1 MEKTQIQQK
10 QARQA
15 LEAML
20 GSDLFA
26 YTISLSLAAICVAE
40 TSGEPISQRFTDVLR
55 MAIVGELFASGMSNA
70 EASHWFSALMD
81 RVAPF
86 AAEISSAMYAAA
98 SETATVRGDAQ

>member
-1 MEKTQIQQK
+1 MLVKDQQK
-10 QARQA
+10 QSRQA

-20 GSDLFA
+20 GSDLYA
-26 YTISLSLAAICVAE
+26 YTISLSMAAVCLAE

-70 EASHWFSALMD
+70 EASHWFSTLMD

-86 AAEISSAMYAAA
+86 TAEIGDAMHSAAA
-98 SETATVRGDAQ
+98 QTMAEREGAQ